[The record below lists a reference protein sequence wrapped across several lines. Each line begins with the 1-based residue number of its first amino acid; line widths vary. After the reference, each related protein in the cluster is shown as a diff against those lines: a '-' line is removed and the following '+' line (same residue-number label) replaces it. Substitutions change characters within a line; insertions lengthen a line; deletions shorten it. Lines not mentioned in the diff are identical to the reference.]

1 MAQTEI
7 WNCQKNTNGETCM
20 QENLFEHF
28 RHTDYLDFLSDVLIT
43 LIDKGDKSNH
53 LKFEN
58 L

>member
-1 MAQTEI
+1 
-7 WNCQKNTNGETCM
+7 M
-20 QENLFEHF
+20 QENLFEYF

-43 LIDKGDKSNH
+43 LIDKGDKSNP